1 MNFNDARPTIVE
13 DASKALQ
20 AIADEQDKKSAKF
33 YVKVMQ
39 RIMSKG
45 EAYLSTEPDRLQ
57 KLIESQI
64 SDGKKEEFKRRLN
77 ILASFPKAVKE
88 DL

>member
-20 AIADEQDKKSAKF
+20 AIEDEKDKKSAKF

-39 RIMSKG
+39 RVMSKG
-45 EAYLSTEPDRLQ
+45 ASYLTTEPARLQ
-57 KLIESQI
+57 KLIGSQI
-64 SDGKKEEFKRRLN
+64 SDGKKEEFKRRLS